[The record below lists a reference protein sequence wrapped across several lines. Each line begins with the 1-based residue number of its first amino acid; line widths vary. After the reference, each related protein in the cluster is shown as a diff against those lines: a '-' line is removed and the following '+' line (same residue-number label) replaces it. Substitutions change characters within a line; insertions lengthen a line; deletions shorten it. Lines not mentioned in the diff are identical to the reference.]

1 MGRHITIKLGNK
13 RAKLQEENMVGVSE
27 RGANEKRLLTFWII
41 WAGIFGSLFIYVLI
55 CHQWGEE
62 IRQTASPKIPLD
74 LMRNVLYGV
83 AISTLVLTHFVR
95 KFMLAERSG
104 GSGPT
109 SLKPQLNSNQSSLIS
124 KYATAMIVSLALSE
138 SIGIYGFVLFLL
150 GDSFRTLYIFVG
162 ISALA
167 MFFYHPKRE
176 ELETLAMR
184 ESGSAQTW
192 DV

>member
-1 MGRHITIKLGNK
+1 
-13 RAKLQEENMVGVSE
+13 MVGVSE

-55 CHQWGEE
+55 CHQWGDE
-62 IRQTASPKIPLD
+62 IRQTASPNIPLD

-83 AISTLVLTHFVR
+83 AISTLVLTQFVR

-109 SLKPQLNSNQSSLIS
+109 SLQPQLNSNQSSLIS
-124 KYATAMIVSLALSE
+124 KYATAMVVSLALSE

-167 MFFYHPKRE
+167 MFLYRPKRE

-184 ESGSAQTW
+184 DSVSALDMGRMESA
-192 DV
+192 